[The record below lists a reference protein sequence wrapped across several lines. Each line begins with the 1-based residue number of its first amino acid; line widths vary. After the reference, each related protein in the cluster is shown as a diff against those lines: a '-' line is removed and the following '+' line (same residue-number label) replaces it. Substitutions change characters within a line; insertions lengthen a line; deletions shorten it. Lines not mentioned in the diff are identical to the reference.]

1 MFGIGWKNL
10 VRDRSRLAISLV
22 GVAFAVFLMLLQSGI
37 FFGFVF
43 AASAVIDNCPADLW
57 VVLAKTP
64 NFESAW
70 HFPENDVGLVEGLPG
85 VAWADPMIHTFAYMK
100 LPNGEAR
107 WAQVIGFNPDS
118 GVGGPWELVQGSL
131 SDLKRPGTYFIDES
145 SLPQF
150 PGIRVG
156 DRLESFD
163 KKLEIVGLTRGAKTY
178 TTYPI
183 LFTSYRTCQEQNG
196 MLENEITFIVAKL
209 QPGADVLEVKERLR
223 RLAKFDVYT
232 KDEFSRKTRVYWATK
247 TGIGVGIG
255 LTILLGF
262 AVGLVIVGQTMY
274 TATVER
280 LREYATLKTLGA
292 TNLEI
297 CLLIWFQAVLVG
309 LGGYVIGAALASGL
323 KAAYSGEAVAVY
335 FPPWIYG
342 VMLCAAEIMCLG
354 ASMLSIRRVLRV
366 APASVFRV

>member
-37 FFGFVF
+37 FFGFIL
-43 AASAVIDNCPADLW
+43 ASSAVIDNCPADLW
-57 VVLAKTP
+57 VVTAKTP

-70 HFPENDVGLVEGLPG
+70 HFSENDVGLVEGLPG
-85 VAWADPMIHTFAYMK
+85 VEWADRMIHTFAYMK
-100 LPNGEAR
+100 LPNGEGR
-107 WAQVIGFNPDS
+107 WAQVIGFNPDT

-150 PGIRVG
+150 TGVSVG
-156 DRLESFD
+156 DKLENFD
-163 KKLEIVGLTRGAKTY
+163 KKMEIVGVSRGAKTY

-183 LFTSYRTCQEQNG
+183 LFTSYRTCQDQMP

-209 QPGADVLEVKERLR
+209 SPGADVDDVKERLR
-223 RLAKFDVYT
+223 RLTKFDAYT
-232 KDEFSRKTRVYWATK
+232 KDEFSRKTRTYWATK

-262 AVGLVIVGQTMY
+262 VVGLVIVGQTMY
-274 TATVER
+274 TATVEK

-297 CLLIWFQAVLVG
+297 CFIIWTQAVLVG
-309 LGGYVIGAALASGL
+309 LGGYVIGAALAAGL

-335 FPPWIYG
+335 FPPWIFG
-342 VMLCAAEIMCLG
+342 VMLCAAVLMCLG
-354 ASMLSIRRVLRV
+354 ASMLSIGRVLRV